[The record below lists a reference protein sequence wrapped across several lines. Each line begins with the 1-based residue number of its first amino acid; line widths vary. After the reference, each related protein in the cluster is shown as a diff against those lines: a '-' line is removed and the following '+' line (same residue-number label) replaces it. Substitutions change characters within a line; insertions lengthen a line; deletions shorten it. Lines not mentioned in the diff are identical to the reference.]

1 MSLSSRESGVSRWQ
15 MARSAADRMGLTA
28 AKAGR
33 KSYPAPLAHCR
44 ALSTMGSWINRSP
57 VMARVNPAGRG
68 LGAGAAAAGND
79 APGWLARGWGAPVA
93 VSYTHLR
100 AH

>member
-1 MSLSSRESGVSRWQ
+1 MSLSSRDSGVSRWQ

-44 ALSTMGSWINRSP
+44 ALSTMGSINRSP

-68 LGAGAAAAGND
+68 LGAGAAAADND
-79 APGWLARGWGAPVA
+79 ATGWLARGWGAPVVP

-100 AH
+100 A